1 MTSNGQV
8 RVSNASDVEVIGA
21 ILGGDER
28 AFNVLVRRYEHH
40 LLHFVARMTGDQ
52 QVAEDLVQ
60 ETFFRVYRNLD
71 QFDTSRSFSA
81 WVYAIASNLG
91 KNEIR
96 IRNNRPIVLFQAID
110 EAKDIFGFR
119 SSSVEFGDERMRPDR
134 LFELREMRSL
144 VEEAILHITIP
155 RREVF
160 VLREVEGKDYLEIAK
175 AIEAPLG
182 TVKSRLFRAR
192 EEFKDFIRPYLH

>member
-60 ETFFRVYRNLD
+60 
-71 QFDTSRSFSA
+71 
-81 WVYAIASNLG
+81 
-91 KNEIR
+91 
-96 IRNNRPIVLFQAID
+96 
-110 EAKDIFGFR
+110 
-119 SSSVEFGDERMRPDR
+119 
-134 LFELREMRSL
+134 
-144 VEEAILHITIP
+144 
-155 RREVF
+155 
-160 VLREVEGKDYLEIAK
+160 
-175 AIEAPLG
+175 
-182 TVKSRLFRAR
+182 
-192 EEFKDFIRPYLH
+192 

>member
-1 MTSNGQV
+1 
-8 RVSNASDVEVIGA
+8 
-21 ILGGDER
+21 
-28 AFNVLVRRYEHH
+28 
-40 LLHFVARMTGDQ
+40 
-52 QVAEDLVQ
+52 
-60 ETFFRVYRNLD
+60 
-71 QFDTSRSFSA
+71 
-81 WVYAIASNLG
+81 
-91 KNEIR
+91 
-96 IRNNRPIVLFQAID
+96 
-110 EAKDIFGFR
+110 
-119 SSSVEFGDERMRPDR
+119 MRPDR

-192 EEFKDFIRPYLH
+192 EEFKEFIRPYLH